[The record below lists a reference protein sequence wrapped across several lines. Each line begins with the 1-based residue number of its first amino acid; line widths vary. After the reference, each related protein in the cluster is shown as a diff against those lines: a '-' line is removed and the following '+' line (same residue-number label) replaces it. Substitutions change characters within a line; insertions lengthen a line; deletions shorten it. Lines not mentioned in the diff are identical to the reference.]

1 MDIIAAKV
9 ADINYFSVQ
18 IFGEILPG
26 FFDRASDI
34 SDEAGNADFIIGL
47 IQNGLVLLFVGVL
60 LVAIVFSAIA
70 GIKFITSKGASEKVE
85 EAQEALKNVLV
96 GVAAVFLAI
105 IGIFIITNIFS
116 DTSAISLRSS
126 LECFLGDTSQC
137 T

>member
-1 MDIIAAKV
+1 MNIIAAKV

-18 IFGEILPG
+18 IFDELLPG
-26 FFDRASDI
+26 FFDRATDI
-34 SDEAGNADFIIGL
+34 SGEAANADFIIGL
-47 IQNGLVLLFVGVL
+47 IQNGLILLFVGVL
-60 LVAIVFSAIA
+60 LAAIVFSAIA
-70 GIKFITSKGASEKVE
+70 GIKFITSQGASEKVE